1 MDGEKIHIIL
11 PLCPVTKKNSSQIIT
26 VKGRPVLIPSKKY
39 REYEKQAGMFLK
51 PLGISYP
58 VNVQATFYMETRRRV
73 DLTNLLNAICD
84 VLVKYNVLTDDNRNI
99 IFSVNGSKVLYDK
112 ASPRTEITITR
123 IPDNEYESWERK

>member
-1 MDGEKIHIIL
+1 MDSEKINITL
-11 PLCPVTKKNSSQIIT
+11 PICPVTKKNSSQIIN

-58 VNVQATFYMETRRRV
+58 VNVQATFYMGTRRRV

-99 IFSVNGSKVLYDK
+99 IFSVDGSKVLYDK
-112 ASPRTEITITR
+112 TAPRTEITITR
-123 IPDNEYESWERK
+123 IPENEYESWERK